1 MLVVRMLRYK
11 RILTCD
17 KNMRKLTFHSRS
29 LSARIS
35 IISIAFSL
43 VAQPLGAQDLKD
55 ILRTSLISDPA
66 LLEAKAN
73 ENAAKSTTKATRA
86 RHYPVLTLTGTQVV
100 AQKHKY
106 DSDDMDD
113 GMGVRGSLNLYSWG
127 GINASV
133 RRDKQKENYYKYKY
147 FETQEQLG
155 GEIGKLYMTALRAKE
170 SLLINQQSLNR
181 HNNLLKDLN
190 VVVKYD
196 GGRRS
201 ELIEARARQLQVQ
214 TTIAQ
219 LRRTMELALSRL
231 SKYTAKPVTA
241 DDLQDPFRSD
251 SALSLVQRFQGGKG
265 NQNPSYLAQQAER
278 ESVNA
283 ELDVSKSER
292 LPAINLEGNAT
303 KDTKELYVNMS
314 WNILDLSARHNVDK
328 NAQALIAADSKAEQI
343 LREVAEKARTA
354 EIDMAQ
360 SEQRAD
366 ITAQH
371 IVAQKEVVKA
381 YELQFKIARR
391 TLTDVLG
398 SYNELASIEQENV
411 TAHNDF
417 RDAALNYLVAQSQIA
432 NWAGVKQ

>member
-1 MLVVRMLRYK
+1 
-11 RILTCD
+11 
-17 KNMRKLTFHSRS
+17 MRKLTFTSHGLLRS
-29 LSARIS
+29 ISAVSMI
-35 IISIAFSL
+35 FL
-43 VAQPLGAQDLKD
+43 LGAQPLWAQDLKN
-55 ILRTSLISDPA
+55 ILKNSLVADPA

-86 RHYPVLTLTGTQVV
+86 RHYPVLTLTGTQVI

-106 DSDDMDD
+106 DSNDRDD
-113 GMGVRGSLNLYSWG
+113 GIGVRGNLNLYSWG
-127 GINASV
+127 GISASV
-133 RRDKQKENYYKYKY
+133 RRDKQKEAYYKYKY

-155 GEIGKLYMTALRAKE
+155 GEIGKLYLTALRAKE
-170 SLLINQQSLNR
+170 SLWVNQQSLNR
-181 HNNLLKDLN
+181 HNNLLKDLG
-190 VVVKYD
+190 VIVKYD

-214 TTIAQ
+214 TSMAQ

-231 SKYTAKPVTA
+231 SKYTGKRLAA
-241 DDLQDPFRSD
+241 EDLQDPFSSD
-251 SALSLVQRFQGGKG
+251 SGISLVQSFKSSDSGL
-265 NQNPSYLAQQAER
+265 NPSYLAQQAER

-283 ELDVSKSER
+283 ELDVSKAER
-292 LPAINLEGNAT
+292 MPAINLEGNAS

-314 WNILDLSARHNVDK
+314 WNILDLAARHNVDK
-328 NAQALIAADSKAEQI
+328 NAQALIAADSKSDQI
-343 LREVAEKARTA
+343 LREVAEKSRTA
-354 EIDMAQ
+354 EIDMVQ

-398 SYNELASIEQENV
+398 AYNELAGIEQENV
-411 TAHNDF
+411 TARNDF
-417 RDAALNYLVAQSQIA
+417 RDAALDYLVAQSQVA

>member
-1 MLVVRMLRYK
+1 MIFLLG
-11 RILTCD
+11 
-17 KNMRKLTFHSRS
+17 
-29 LSARIS
+29 
-35 IISIAFSL
+35 
-43 VAQPLGAQDLKD
+43 AQPLWAQDLKN
-55 ILRTSLISDPA
+55 ILKNSLVADPA

-86 RHYPVLTLTGTQVV
+86 RHYPVLTLTGTQVI

-106 DSDDMDD
+106 DSNDRDD
-113 GMGVRGSLNLYSWG
+113 GIGVRGNLNLYSWG
-127 GINASV
+127 GISASV
-133 RRDKQKENYYKYKY
+133 RRDKQKEAYYKYKY

-155 GEIGKLYMTALRAKE
+155 GEIGKLYLTALRAKE
-170 SLLINQQSLNR
+170 SLWVNQQSLNR
-181 HNNLLKDLN
+181 HNNLLKDLG
-190 VVVKYD
+190 VIVKYD

-214 TTIAQ
+214 TSMAQ

-231 SKYTAKPVTA
+231 SKYTGKRLAA
-241 DDLQDPFRSD
+241 EDLQDPFSSDSGISLVQSFKRSD
-251 SALSLVQRFQGGKG
+251 SGL
-265 NQNPSYLAQQAER
+265 NPSYLAQQAER

-283 ELDVSKSER
+283 ELDVSKAER
-292 LPAINLEGNAT
+292 MPAINLEGNAS

-314 WNILDLSARHNVDK
+314 WNILDLAARHNVDK
-328 NAQALIAADSKAEQI
+328 NAQALIAADSKSDQI
-343 LREVAEKARTA
+343 LREVAEKSRTA
-354 EIDMAQ
+354 EIDMVQ

-398 SYNELASIEQENV
+398 AYNELAGIEQENV
-411 TAHNDF
+411 TARNDF
-417 RDAALNYLVAQSQIA
+417 RDAALDYLVAQSQVA

>member
-1 MLVVRMLRYK
+1 MIFLLG
-11 RILTCD
+11 
-17 KNMRKLTFHSRS
+17 
-29 LSARIS
+29 
-35 IISIAFSL
+35 
-43 VAQPLGAQDLKD
+43 AQPLWAQDLKN
-55 ILRTSLISDPA
+55 ILKNSLVADPA

-86 RHYPVLTLTGTQVV
+86 RHYPVLTLTGTQVI

-106 DSDDMDD
+106 DSNDRDD
-113 GMGVRGSLNLYSWG
+113 GIGVRGNLNLYSWG
-127 GINASV
+127 GISASV
-133 RRDKQKENYYKYKY
+133 RRDKQKEAYYKYKY

-155 GEIGKLYMTALRAKE
+155 GEIGKLYLTALRAKE
-170 SLLINQQSLNR
+170 SLWVNQQSLNR
-181 HNNLLKDLN
+181 HNNLLKDLG
-190 VVVKYD
+190 VIVKYD

-214 TTIAQ
+214 TSMAQ

-231 SKYTAKPVTA
+231 SKYTGKRLAA
-241 DDLQDPFRSD
+241 EDLQDPFNSD
-251 SALSLVQRFQGGKG
+251 SGISLVQSFKSSDSGL
-265 NQNPSYLAQQAER
+265 NPSYLAQQAER

-283 ELDVSKSER
+283 ELDVSKAER
-292 LPAINLEGNAT
+292 MPAINLEGNAS

-314 WNILDLSARHNVDK
+314 WNILDLAARHNVDK
-328 NAQALIAADSKAEQI
+328 NAQALIAADSKSDQI
-343 LREVAEKARTA
+343 LREVAEKSRTA
-354 EIDMAQ
+354 EIDMVQ
-360 SEQRAD
+360 SEQRAE

-398 SYNELASIEQENV
+398 AYNELAGIEQENV
-411 TAHNDF
+411 TARNDF
-417 RDAALNYLVAQSQIA
+417 RDAALDYLVAQSQVA